1 MALWIWIYGNWRYPV
16 GITNHFDL
24 PSTIYPDELQSIS
37 SSLLHHHSSE
47 DLDHLFY
54 PSPIKQLPMLSSSA
68 NYISSSQNFQ
78 TDDHHQHLSLFHS
91 HSTIDYYP
99 FHPPSRSSSVPVFSS
114 PHLSLLSTDTNLL
127 TNDDLFLIKYNE
139 NIIVSPTNISN
150 TSSPSKYRVLN
161 TPERP
166 HLIRLTPSPKRDCFN
181 EYLPFPE
188 PIISEAIS
196 LNKYDL
202 SINLPEKLGYN
213 PTYTEILIGQTRDQR
228 YITEQARRYLSC
240 SSLNNT

>member
-1 MALWIWIYGNWRYPV
+1 MNSNDNQQFYNDFHL
-16 GITNHFDL
+16 T
-24 PSTIYPDELQSIS
+24 STIYSDQLQNIS
-37 SSLLHHHSSE
+37 SSSE
-47 DLDHLFY
+47 NLEHLFHY
-54 PSPIKQLPMLSSSA
+54 TPSSPIKQLPMLSSCA
-68 NYISSSQNFQ
+68 NYISSSQNSQ
-78 TDDHHQHLSLFHS
+78 SDDHLLSFHNYSSHLH
-91 HSTIDYYP
+91 
-99 FHPPSRSSSVPVFSS
+99 SRSSSS
-114 PHLSLLSTDTNLL
+114 PYLLS
-127 TNDDLFLIKYNE
+127 NDDLFLLKYNE

-150 TSSPSKYRVLN
+150 TSSPTKYRVLN

-188 PIISEAIS
+188 PIISEAIC

-240 SSLNNT
+240 SSLNNP